1 VTEVPT
7 DLWFRTELELTELA
21 TGLGAVLR
29 TSDAEDWWAWVIADL
44 DEGVRLDITRPHG
57 VPPAD
62 FDTRVFRLGPD
73 RTLPPRS
80 STGWP
85 PASPRWGCGPCG
97 RLLADGRPADRPR
110 VTPLTR
116 PVVREQP
123 GRTRP

>member
-73 RTLPPRS
+73 RTLPP
-80 STGWP
+80 P
-85 PASPRWGCGPCG
+85 LVD
-97 RLLADGRPADRPR
+97 RLAAGLAALGVRT
-110 VTPLTR
+110 VWVGSLT
-116 PVVREQP
+116 VVRRDYW
-123 GRTRP
+123 RTVDRRIDLG